1 MVGGRAEGW
10 GSDFQ
15 SREGWRVGE
24 AGAEITNRCD
34 SSDKRSNLDKS
45 QALALVGRL
54 RPLSSICLF
63 SILSLSQGR
72 GRGGEGTQRGEEMGG
87 GRAAR
92 GANFIFRDFGFS
104 F

>member
-1 MVGGRAEGW
+1 MVGGRGEGW

-45 QALALVGRL
+45 QALELVACVPSPPSAFFQFYL
-54 RPLSSICLF
+54 
-63 SILSLSQGR
+63 
-72 GRGGEGTQRGEEMGG
+72 
-87 GRAAR
+87 
-92 GANFIFRDFGFS
+92 
-104 F
+104 

>member
-1 MVGGRAEGW
+1 MVGGRGEGW

-45 QALALVGRL
+45 QALELVACVPSPPCASWRLWDKAHWEGDGGVRGTRAWTGRV
-54 RPLSSICLF
+54 RARWSPTRAG
-63 SILSLSQGR
+63 QG
-72 GRGGEGTQRGEEMGG
+72 G
-87 GRAAR
+87 
-92 GANFIFRDFGFS
+92 
-104 F
+104 